1 MGEVHYNLLYKK
13 LFFKNIYLVVEPYE
27 DVNLRR
33 FELLSSRTVYEGLK
47 LSYEMLTPTHR

>member
-1 MGEVHYNLLYKK
+1 MEEAHYNLFYKK
-13 LFFKNIYLVVEPYE
+13 LFLKNIYVVVEPYE

-33 FELLSSRTVYEGLK
+33 FELLSSRTVDEGLK